1 MKIELKETISDETK
15 IEYIDFCRNVQN
27 QIIDAYKTFFYLKAV
42 EEKHLIKREMPWS
55 EQAYVEFLIRC
66 FQERLVLSVNKL
78 AIDSGSEKY
87 CVKNLRSFI
96 KRELASSFDEHGLV
110 LSINSNKKMEEQI
123 KDYRDKF
130 IAHNLRGSREI
141 SLYMSQMKSLL
152 DEVKVYYNKL
162 LLDELLP
169 GKMVVTDIDISG
181 LERFCKMGLRI

>member
-1 MKIELKETISDETK
+1 MKQKLNILIFAEMCKTK
-15 IEYIDFCRNVQN
+15 LLMRT
-27 QIIDAYKTFFYLKAV
+27 KPFFYLKAV
-42 EEKHLIKREMPWS
+42 EEKHLIKREMPWP